1 MGLNIHTGKI
11 LKPQKVVIYG
21 PEGIGKSTLASH
33 FPDPLF
39 IDTEGS
45 TNDLDVKRLT
55 PPTSWAMLM
64 SYVAQVKEDP
74 TVCRTLVIDTADWA
88 EKLCSQ
94 EICDKNKV
102 DSIEGFGYGKGYVYL
117 EEEFG
122 RLLNRLSDLI
132 DKGINVVLTAHA
144 MMRKFEQPDES
155 GAYDRWELKLQKKIS
170 PLVKEWADM
179 VLFANYETM
188 VIKEKDSNK
197 GKARGGKRVLHTTH
211 HPCWDAKN
219 RKGLPDKID
228 MDYAQIA
235 SVIPNTSAIPVA
247 EPETPSEAPA
257 EPEAKPVAEVNKD
270 ADKETALNRLFVL
283 MNEHDVSRKE
293 IEDIV
298 SDKGYFPV
306 GTPMENYPEDFIS
319 GVLIGAWAD
328 VHKAI
333 LDKAIP
339 F

>member
-1 MGLNIHTGKI
+1 M
-11 LKPQKVVIYG
+11 
-21 PEGIGKSTLASH
+21 
-33 FPDPLF
+33 
-39 IDTEGS
+39 
-45 TNDLDVKRLT
+45 
-55 PPTSWAMLM
+55 
-64 SYVAQVKEDP
+64 
-74 TVCRTLVIDTADWA
+74 
-88 EKLCSQ
+88 
-94 EICDKNKV
+94 
-102 DSIEGFGYGKGYVYL
+102 
-117 EEEFG
+117 
-122 RLLNRLSDLI
+122 
-132 DKGINVVLTAHA
+132 
-144 MMRKFEQPDES
+144 
-155 GAYDRWELKLQKKIS
+155 
-170 PLVKEWADM
+170 
-179 VLFANYETM
+179 LFANYETM

-235 SVIPNTSAIPVA
+235 DVIPNTSATPVA

>member
-94 EICDKNKV
+94 EICDKSKV

-247 EPETPSEAPA
+247 EPETPAEAPA

-339 F
+339 L

>member
-45 TNDLDVKRLT
+45 TNDLDIKRLT

-102 DSIEGFGYGKGYVYL
+102 DSIEGFSYGKGYVYL

-170 PLVKEWADM
+170 PLVK
-179 VLFANYETM
+179 
-188 VIKEKDSNK
+188 
-197 GKARGGKRVLHTTH
+197 
-211 HPCWDAKN
+211 
-219 RKGLPDKID
+219 
-228 MDYAQIA
+228 
-235 SVIPNTSAIPVA
+235 
-247 EPETPSEAPA
+247 
-257 EPEAKPVAEVNKD
+257 
-270 ADKETALNRLFVL
+270 
-283 MNEHDVSRKE
+283 
-293 IEDIV
+293 
-298 SDKGYFPV
+298 
-306 GTPMENYPEDFIS
+306 
-319 GVLIGAWAD
+319 
-328 VHKAI
+328 
-333 LDKAIP
+333 
-339 F
+339 